1 MTVGRRIG
9 NCGMSTTGEVVMFD
23 PAGFVGD
30 AEFDL
35 AFEGWDAGRGFPGF
49 SEPFYDAYH
58 AVIPKVR
65 PHIYSI

>member
-1 MTVGRRIG
+1 
-9 NCGMSTTGEVVMFD
+9 MSTTGEVVMFD

-30 AEFDL
+30 TEFDL

-49 SEPFYDAYH
+49 SEPFYDAYR

-65 PHIYSI
+65 PRICSI